1 MLILCK
7 HLLQITD
14 KIEINQPSS
23 VEVYIYGYINS
34 QLHMYQQV
42 FGCVLMYTSQ
52 VYAFSSYVYNNLLS
66 VYYYCY
72 NQFISNVISCRLTDL
87 VYISLCN
94 YSLFLQE
101 YPALH
106 YAVKCDKLQCVKLL
120 IQLGADVTKTDWV
133 SHYYI
138 ITNMQVASI
147 NHLVHI

>member
-7 HLLQITD
+7 RLLQITD

-23 VEVYIYGYINS
+23 VELYIYGYINS

-66 VYYYCY
+66 IYCYCY

-94 YSLFLQE
+94 YFLLQE
-101 YPALH
+101 YTALH

-120 IQLGADVTKTDWV
+120 IQLGADVTKTDYV

-138 ITNMQVASI
+138 ITNMQLASI
-147 NHLVHI
+147 YHLVHI

>member
-7 HLLQITD
+7 HLLQIID
-14 KIEINQPSS
+14 KIEINHPSS
-23 VEVYIYGYINS
+23 VELYICGYINS

-66 VYYYCY
+66 IFYCY

-94 YSLFLQE
+94 YSLILQT
-101 YPALH
+101 YTALH

-120 IQLGADVTKTDWV
+120 IELGADVTMTDDV

-138 ITNMQVASI
+138 ITNMQLASI